1 MSNASSRRAKRPGV
15 KSGSTLVRRRL
26 EGGRWYEV
34 RADGSERPLARKA
47 ADWSRLDA
55 MTEKE
60 REAAAKSD
68 PDAQPLADKQLK
80 RMRRVPYA
88 KHVRWAIGL
97 NQEEFA
103 AAFGIPIGTLRDWEQ
118 GRCTPDQAALS
129 YLKVIE
135 RDPKAVRE
143 ALEGCVPGR
152 SA

>member
-1 MSNASSRRAKRPGV
+1 M
-15 KSGSTLVRRRL
+15 KSESTLVRRRL
-26 EGGRWYEV
+26 RGGRWYEV

-55 MTEKE
+55 MMEKE

-80 RMRRVPYA
+80 RMRRVPFA
-88 KHVRWAIGL
+88 KHVRWVIGL

-118 GRCTPDQAALS
+118 GRCNPDQAALS